1 MSLYLPED
9 MKHRVAEAA
18 RAHGLSEEDYMRDAI
33 ARVLSDEIVVERR
46 QRASLPVFEVG
57 DEPVTAERLDDILAE
72 GYGRDGLD

>member
-46 QRASLPVFEVG
+46 QRVSLPVFEVG